1 MSKCKKC
8 VGNCV
13 CIDKTSKMEK
23 LKGIVKEMVKQA
35 MKEVRES
42 SIEEV
47 SVSGGVAGP
56 STPYA
61 FGNRGKKIG
70 TASMP
75 GSKATTE
82 DCEEEGKNE
91 STTGGV
97 QGQVTPL
104 AFGHSRKELAVS
116 SAPGF
121 KVTSD
126 AYGRAKKF
134 KKKSK

>member
-1 MSKCKKC
+1 MNKCKKC

-13 CIDKTSKMEK
+13 CVGKTSKMEK
-23 LKGIVKEMVKQA
+23 LKGIVREMVKQA
-35 MKEVRES
+35 MKELREGA
-42 SIEEV
+42 IEEV
-47 SVSGGVAGP
+47 SATGGVAGP

-70 TASMP
+70 TDSMP
-75 GSKATTE
+75 GSKATT
-82 DCEEEGKNE
+82 E

-104 AFGHSRKELAVS
+104 AFGHNRKELATS
-116 SAPGF
+116 SLPGF
-121 KVTSD
+121 EVTSD
-126 AYGRAKKF
+126 AMGRPKKI